1 MKIMKSMITVVSLA
15 ACLSVGSMSIQSNAF
30 ASNTS
35 VKSAGGNKATDAIK
49 PAKKENDHLKEINVA
64 AGKTFDITLGENVT
78 TGHSWSYVTDQNG
91 IKLVAERGQESK
103 QGEPFALGA
112 GNEKTWTFK
121 ATKPGTYTLTFTY
134 SRPWEK
140 EQKAADTKVYTIKVT
155 EQDKKAE
162 KQKSPVL
169 LGVDKVNSVKTGQCF
184 SVNMEENTST
194 GYSWSYVTDQNGI
207 KLVAEKSRKPKQGE
221 PFTLGA
227 GNEKTWTFKAT
238 KPGTYTLTFT
248 YSRPWEKEQK
258 PAQML
263 TYTVKVN

>member
-1 MKIMKSMITVVSLA
+1 MKITKSMITVACLA
-15 ACLSVGSMSIQSNAF
+15 GCLSVGSMSIQGNAF
-30 ASNTS
+30 ASITP
-35 VKSAGGNKATDAIK
+35 VKSVDGNKATDSIK

-64 AGKTFDITLGENVT
+64 AGKTFDITLEENLT
-78 TGHSWSYVTDQNG
+78 TGHSWSYATDQNG
-91 IKLVAERGQESK
+91 IKLVAEKGQEPK
-103 QGEPFALGA
+103 QSEPFALGA

-140 EQKAADTKVYTIKVT
+140 EQKPAETKVYTIKVT
-155 EQDKKAE
+155 EQDEAE
-162 KQKSPVL
+162 KQQSPVVL
-169 LGVDKVNSVKTGQCF
+169 VADKVNSVKTGQFF

-194 GYSWSYVTDQNGI
+194 GHSWSYATDQNGI
-207 KLVAEKSRKPKQGE
+207 KLVAEKSQKPKQGE
-221 PFTLGA
+221 PFALGA